1 MVGVPGHQ
9 EIALGVNY
17 VSERG
22 FKLGVGGGMNET
34 KQ

>member
-22 FKLGVGGGMNET
+22 FKIGGGEM
-34 KQ
+34 KQWQEV